1 MIVQAAV
8 FLHNSQTGCSYLL
21 YTGMVLWQA
30 LPFDLTALRKCKISA
45 HNGDTKDALA
55 GTTIFSKAVVV
66 PGQAVQPECKI
77 PPFAEYGGIKIP
89 TPCLFSGLWP

>member
-1 MIVQAAV
+1 MCLNWLHYSEKVAA
-8 FLHNSQTGCSYLL
+8 LRTGCPFFVL
-21 YTGMVLWQA
+21 YGNILWQA
-30 LPFDLTALRKCKISA
+30 LLLDLIAVWSFDRCV
-45 HNGDTKDALA
+45 DTRDAFA

>member
-1 MIVQAAV
+1 MLQM
-8 FLHNSQTGCSYLL
+8 ST
-21 YTGMVLWQA
+21 
-30 LPFDLTALRKCKISA
+30 
-45 HNGDTKDALA
+45 DANVAICA

>member
-1 MIVQAAV
+1 MAAHDV
-8 FLHNSQTGCSYLL
+8 GRSVAIIPIIWKAVLLSSQPSC
-21 YTGMVLWQA
+21 
-30 LPFDLTALRKCKISA
+30 
-45 HNGDTKDALA
+45 A

-89 TPCLFSGLWP
+89 APCLFSGLWP

>member
-1 MIVQAAV
+1 M
-8 FLHNSQTGCSYLL
+8 
-21 YTGMVLWQA
+21 
-30 LPFDLTALRKCKISA
+30 
-45 HNGDTKDALA
+45 LA

-66 PGQAVQPECKI
+66 PGQVVQPECKI